1 MEITVTFENNE
12 IVPIETAQ
20 LNASGTVAVLSHVRY
35 CHVLIDLPV
44 EETGHWEQAILSLGE
59 ETIRPSRD
67 MAWLEANARVSDAL
81 LILCRDVPFDLVE
94 NQLPCPSERV
104 LVPAG
109 LTAEQ
114 TSQLAQWIKRLATL
128 TLERQAMR
136 RLVDRFESR
145 IKAHSSDARM
155 KDLLKEANERLQEQ
169 FVRDAL
175 TGVPNRRRFDEQ
187 IDYLWGRAVG
197 EETSVAVMMLDIDFF
212 KKLNDSLG
220 HQAGDEC
227 LIKVAQ
233 RLLERVV
240 GDEDLLARYGGEE
253 FVALL
258 WDADEKKACQ
268 IAESLRAGVEELA
281 LVNPG
286 NTNGLVTI
294 SIGIAVERPSFTS
307 SAEEFLRHADQALY
321 RSKET
326 GRNRWTLHQP
336 GDESSHPG

>member
-1 MEITVTFENNE
+1 MEITVTFENDE
-12 IVPIETAQ
+12 VVPVQAA
-20 LNASGTVAVLSHVRY
+20 LPNAAGSVAVLSHVRY
-35 CHVLIDLPV
+35 CHVLVDLPP
-44 EETGHWEQAILSLGE
+44 GQKILWEGALMALGE
-59 ETIRPSRD
+59 ESIRVSHD
-67 MAWLEANARVSDAL
+67 IAWLESNARAGDHL
-81 LILCRDVPFDLVE
+81 LILCHEVPFDLVE
-94 NQLPCPSERV
+94 NQLACPSERL
-104 LVPAG
+104 LVPPQMGVESIAM
-109 LTAEQ
+109 L
-114 TSQLAQWIKRLATL
+114 SQWVGRIGTL
-128 TLERQAMR
+128 VLERQSMR

-145 IKAHSSDARM
+145 IKSHSNDARM

-197 EETSVAVMMLDIDFF
+197 EEASVAVMMLDIDFF

-233 RLLERVV
+233 RLHERIE
-240 GDEDLLARYGGEE
+240 GNDDLLARYGGEE

-258 WDADEKKACQ
+258 WDADEEKACQ
-268 IAESLRAGVEELA
+268 VAESLRAGVEELG

-286 NTNGLVTI
+286 NPGGLVTI
-294 SIGIAVERPSFTS
+294 SIGISVERPNFTS

-321 RSKET
+321 RSKES
-326 GRNRWTLHQP
+326 GRNRWTLHHP
-336 GDESSHPG
+336 GDDSVHPG